1 MPSVGPETGL
11 PSSSQPAPTSAWTV
25 WEPESCLITA
35 TAITYTM
42 PTAQGS
48 QDPCNFLAHYC
59 HCQHPSKSLGD
70 PIIGPPG
77 SANASANICH
87 PQAQGQACLAHYC
100 YHRGLCTGPPG
111 IPIHSNNFTTAS
123 MKNRTLSN
131 WGDQRHHWYCLH
143 QKKLCGDCTSVCT
156 QNKSQN
162 VLPKQ
167 QYRYDFMKKSSPM
180 KRSSKNW
187 KKELLHPMCR
197 N

>member
-1 MPSVGPETGL
+1 MSKHTNCGLGITLHHSPCLALECSSWGLRQPDATPTAGTDLYMPSVGPETDL

-25 WEPESCLITA
+25 WEPESCLITV

-77 SANASANICH
+77 STNTSANIRH
-87 PQAQGQACLAHYC
+87 PQAQGQACLAHCC

-111 IPIHSNNFTTAS
+111 IPILSLHEEPHPEQLRKSDTPLILFTS
-123 MKNRTLSN
+123 EEIMWR
-131 WGDQRHHWYCLH
+131 LH
-143 QKKLCGDCTSVCT
+143 
-156 QNKSQN
+156 
-162 VLPKQ
+162 
-167 QYRYDFMKKSSPM
+167 
-180 KRSSKNW
+180 
-187 KKELLHPMCR
+187 
-197 N
+197 